1 MVACVYVSGSL
12 TRAPVEQRRAWHVAS
27 VQGMLAACVSMMS
40 CPWKLGLQP
49 LWSHVLLPGTVCL
62 C

>member
-27 VQGMLAACVSMMS
+27 VQGMLAA
-40 CPWKLGLQP
+40 
-49 LWSHVLLPGTVCL
+49 
-62 C
+62 